1 MADNKYS
8 IDDFEDGQDY
18 QIEDFQDTDAV
29 GETAPPATSTPS
41 NRNQAATVALLNS
54 NDPVQQMA
62 TYQAVNAELVNHGT
76 SPTMQ
81 DITEQVTANEQAAM
95 QRTTAQYLADPSI
108 SDEWKQN
115 AIHAV
120 NDRNN
125 PMYNPRAL
133 LGTKE
138 AVQATPN
145 QTEEAA
151 DLRGLW
157 AAGISSAIAAQREQ
171 QKTLNAMKQK
181 SNAVADYSAVAE
193 DMLPLVSGAKQ
204 AGLE

>member
-120 NDRNN
+120 NDRNS

-157 AAGISSAIAAQREQ
+157 AAGISSAI
-171 QKTLNAMKQK
+171 
-181 SNAVADYSAVAE
+181 D
-193 DMLPLVSGAKQ
+193 PLLVIWTRA
-204 AGLE
+204 

>member
-76 SPTMQ
+76 SPTM
-81 DITEQVTANEQAAM
+81 
-95 QRTTAQYLADPSI
+95 
-108 SDEWKQN
+108 
-115 AIHAV
+115 
-120 NDRNN
+120 
-125 PMYNPRAL
+125 
-133 LGTKE
+133 
-138 AVQATPN
+138 
-145 QTEEAA
+145 
-151 DLRGLW
+151 
-157 AAGISSAIAAQREQ
+157 
-171 QKTLNAMKQK
+171 
-181 SNAVADYSAVAE
+181 
-193 DMLPLVSGAKQ
+193 
-204 AGLE
+204 

>member
-133 LGTKE
+133 LGTK
-138 AVQATPN
+138 
-145 QTEEAA
+145 
-151 DLRGLW
+151 
-157 AAGISSAIAAQREQ
+157 
-171 QKTLNAMKQK
+171 
-181 SNAVADYSAVAE
+181 
-193 DMLPLVSGAKQ
+193 
-204 AGLE
+204 